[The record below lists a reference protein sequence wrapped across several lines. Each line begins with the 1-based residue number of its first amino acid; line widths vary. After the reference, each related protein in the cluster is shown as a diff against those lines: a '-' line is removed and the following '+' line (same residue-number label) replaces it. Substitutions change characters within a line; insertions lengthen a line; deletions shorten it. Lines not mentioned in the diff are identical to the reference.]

1 MPYEY
6 PKFEYRRSPD
16 QDTADPVRHPVVIIG
31 AGPVGLDLTIDPAF
45 KQVSVVLLEALD
57 TISIGSRAI
66 CFAKR
71 TLEVCERIGLGGRL
85 LEKGATWK
93 KAKCF
98 SVKTRYMSLTC
109 FRKTVI
115 NFRRL
120 LTSSSITLNFTQ

>member
-57 TISIGSRAI
+57 TISVGSRAI

-71 TLEVCERIGLGGRL
+71 TLEVCERIGLQL
-85 LEKGATWK
+85 LKPDLG
-93 KAKCF
+93 
-98 SVKTRYMSLTC
+98 SSLD
-109 FRKTVI
+109 
-115 NFRRL
+115 L
-120 LTSSSITLNFTQ
+120 LASARNRVEDYSARNIS